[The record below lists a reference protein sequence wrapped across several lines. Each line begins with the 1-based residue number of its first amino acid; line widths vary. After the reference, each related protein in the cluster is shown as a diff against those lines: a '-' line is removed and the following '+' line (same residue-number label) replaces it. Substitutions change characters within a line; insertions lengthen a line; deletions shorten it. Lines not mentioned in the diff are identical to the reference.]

1 MHVEPY
7 RIFECNGVRIGVLG
21 LIQLG
26 TNGLPDSHPKN
37 LANIHFRS
45 PLKVAQEYAWLR
57 DRCDV
62 FIILSHNGYEEDL
75 ALAKEYPIADVILGG
90 HSHSKIEGTMS
101 NGVLVTQAEKQLKY
115 VTELT
120 LKLADG
126 KVIEKKAHLIN
137 VKDNPKKDEKVQA
150 MVNEFNDNKELKRV
164 VAQAKESFLNKEE
177 LGCMMADAIRI
188 ESGADIAL
196 QNSGGVRLD
205 SFPAGPIS
213 LGDVYRLD
221 PFGNEMIMSG
231 YLKNIRVKEGDYVSV
246 GQPLVTIAQSNRLVL
261 RAEVS
266 EKYYNQLPSVW
277 SANFRTPYDD
287 VVYKL
292 SDLNGRMLSF
302 GKSSDSDT
310 FYLPVTFEFDNRG
323 AVIPGSFVEVYL
335 LTAPTQNVLSV
346 PEEALIE
353 EQGLYS
359 VYVRMDEDCFMKHP
373 VTLGADNG
381 KDVQILSGIKA
392 GDEVV
397 TEGAHQVKL
406 ASASNVIPPH
416 SHHH

>member
-1 MHVEPY
+1 MKKLYLLWALSVCIIIGCGGCTAQSGHGHDEEEEEHEHAHEAGEAHVPGEVV
-7 RIFECNGVRIGVLG
+7 FKKAMADAVG
-21 LIQLG
+21 LK
-26 TNGLPDSHPKN
+26 T
-37 LANIHFRS
+37 
-45 PLKVAQEYAWLR
+45 LKMMPAE
-57 DRCDV
+57 
-62 FIILSHNGYEEDL
+62 FS
-75 ALAKEYPIADVILGG
+75 DVIKATGRIVAAQGG
-90 HSHSKIEGTMS
+90 ESVVVATASGVVNFGKLAIVDGMAVHKGQPLLSLSSS
-101 NGVLVTQAEKQLKY
+101 N
-115 VTELT
+115 
-120 LKLADG
+120 LADG
-126 KVIEKKAHLIN
+126 NGAVKARNVYEAAEKEYVRIQSL
-137 VKDNPKKDEKVQA
+137 VKDKIVSSKEYEQARLNYENAKVAWQA
-150 MVNEFNDNKELKRV
+150 VAGKQTASGISV
-164 VAQAKESFLNKEE
+164 VST
-177 LGCMMADAIRI
+177 
-188 ESGADIAL
+188 
-196 QNSGGVRLD
+196 
-205 SFPAGPIS
+205 
-213 LGDVYRLD
+213 
-221 PFGNEMIMSG
+221 MSG

-397 TEGAHQVKL
+397 TEGAHQIKL

>member
-1 MHVEPY
+1 MKKLYLLWVLSLS
-7 RIFECNGVRIGVLG
+7 IIMGCGGCAAQSGNGHDEEEEEHAHEAGETHAPGEV
-21 LIQLG
+21 
-26 TNGLPDSHPKN
+26 
-37 LANIHFRS
+37 
-45 PLKVAQEYAWLR
+45 
-57 DRCDV
+57 V
-62 FIILSHNGYEEDL
+62 F
-75 ALAKEYPIADVILGG
+75 
-90 HSHSKIEGTMS
+90 
-101 NGVLVTQAEKQLKY
+101 
-115 VTELT
+115 
-120 LKLADG
+120 
-126 KVIEKKAHLIN
+126 KKA
-137 VKDNPKKDEKVQA
+137 
-150 MVNEFNDNKELKRV
+150 
-164 VAQAKESFLNKEE
+164 
-177 LGCMMADAIRI
+177 MADAIGLKTLKMMPAEFSDVIKATGRI
-188 ESGADIAL
+188 VAAQGGESVVVATASGIVNFGRLAIVDGMAVHKGQPLLSLSSSNLADGNGAVKARNVYEAAEKEYVRAQAL
-196 QNSGGVRLD
+196 VKDKIVSSKEYEQARLNYENAKVAWQAVAGKQTASGV
-205 SFPAGPIS
+205 SVAS
-213 LGDVYRLD
+213 T
-221 PFGNEMIMSG
+221 MSG

-266 EKYYNQLPSVW
+266 EKYYNQLPSVR

-287 VVYKL
+287 IVYKL

-310 FYLPVTFEFDNRG
+310 FYLPVIFEFDNRG

-381 KDVQILSGIKA
+381 KEVQILSGIKA

-397 TEGAHQVKL
+397 TEGAHQIKL

>member
-1 MHVEPY
+1 MKKLYLLWVLSLSIIMGCGGCAAQSGNGHDEEEEEHAHEAGETHVPGE
-7 RIFECNGVRIGVLG
+7 V
-21 LIQLG
+21 
-26 TNGLPDSHPKN
+26 
-37 LANIHFRS
+37 
-45 PLKVAQEYAWLR
+45 
-57 DRCDV
+57 V
-62 FIILSHNGYEEDL
+62 F
-75 ALAKEYPIADVILGG
+75 
-90 HSHSKIEGTMS
+90 
-101 NGVLVTQAEKQLKY
+101 
-115 VTELT
+115 
-120 LKLADG
+120 
-126 KVIEKKAHLIN
+126 KKA
-137 VKDNPKKDEKVQA
+137 
-150 MVNEFNDNKELKRV
+150 
-164 VAQAKESFLNKEE
+164 
-177 LGCMMADAIRI
+177 MADAIGLKTLKMMPAEFSDVIKATGRI
-188 ESGADIAL
+188 VAAQGGESVVVATASGTVNFGRLAIVDGMAVHKGQPLLSLSSSNLADGNGAVKARNVYEAAEKEYVRAQAL
-196 QNSGGVRLD
+196 VKDKIVSSKEYEQARLNYENAKVAWQAVAGKQTASGV
-205 SFPAGPIS
+205 SVAS
-213 LGDVYRLD
+213 T
-221 PFGNEMIMSG
+221 MSG

-266 EKYYNQLPSVW
+266 EKYYNQLPSVR

-287 VVYKL
+287 IVYKL

-310 FYLPVTFEFDNRG
+310 FYLPVIFEFDNRG

-381 KDVQILSGIKA
+381 KEVQILSGIKA

-397 TEGAHQVKL
+397 TEGAHQIKL